1 MAMSNQYAAYDKF
14 ALNKTL
20 KKDKDI
26 QRPRMANALFAKT
39 NSGVASHLTSNKD
52 KVASQYLENAVF
64 TASQEELTLMLYDGA
79 IRFINKA
86 VQATEV
92 NEIEKAHNAI
102 IRAQDIFAE
111 LMHTLNMDYD
121 LSQNLHSLYDFIR
134 SSLMQANVKKDAG
147 LLKEMLSLTRELR
160 DTWAEAMKLAKKEMQ
175 G

>member
-1 MAMSNQYAAYDKF
+1 MAINNPYAAYQKF
-14 ALNKTL
+14 DLNPLKAKRVERE
-20 KKDKDI
+20 KKDVKPASAQTVI
-26 QRPRMANALFAKT
+26 SATYAQNSANKMT
-39 NSGVASHLTSNKD
+39 D
-52 KVASQYLENAVF
+52 QYVENTVM
-64 TASQEELTLMLYDGA
+64 TATPEELTLMLYDGA
-79 IRFINKA
+79 IKFENKA
-86 VQATEV
+86 AAYMET

-102 IRAQDIFAE
+102 IRAQDIFTE

-134 SSLMQANVKKDAG
+134 SSLTQANVKKDAG